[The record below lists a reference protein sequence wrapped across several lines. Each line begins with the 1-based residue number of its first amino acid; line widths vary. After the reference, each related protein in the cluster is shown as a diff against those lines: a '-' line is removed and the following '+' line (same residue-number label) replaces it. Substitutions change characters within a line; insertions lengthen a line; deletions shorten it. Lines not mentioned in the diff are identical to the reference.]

1 MSKFTAGKWDLDPLT
16 GEIRASGTLIAKV
29 YGATAFNHSQTEAEC
44 QANARLI
51 LSAPAMYEALQT
63 AIEKLA
69 GYEPCSET
77 HQKLKA
83 ILREVEG
90 DV

>member
-1 MSKFTAGKWDLDPLT
+1 MSKFTAGKWNLNPLT

-29 YGATAFNHSQTEAEC
+29 YGATAFNHSRTEIEC

-51 LSAPAMYEALQT
+51 LAAPAMYETLQT

-77 HQKLKA
+77 NQKLSV

-90 DV
+90 DI

>member
-1 MSKFTAGKWDLDPLT
+1 MSKFTS
-16 GEIRASGTLIAKV
+16 GEW
-29 YGATAFNHSQTEAEC
+29 

-51 LSAPAMYEALQT
+51 AAAPAMYEALQA
-63 AIEKLA
+63 AIEKLVV
-69 GYEPCSET
+69 YDPCSET

-83 ILREVEG
+83 ILQEVEG